1 MSDFKIIESLSHSS
15 YNFYYKYNKEE
26 KNEKKSYYKSAV
38 FFIVL
43 FIVILSSLTF
53 YSIENKSIDLYTKY
67 YTTYLTSINH
77 RSIIKDSDTI
87 ATVFYEMD
95 NGNFNEALSIL
106 NIIKTRNYIV
116 DFYTAVSLQEIG
128 NYQDAILNYNKVIN
142 NNDNLFIEQSY
153 WYSGLCY
160 LKLSENEKALE
171 NFKKIPENSF
181 YKKRANEIIS
191 KIK

>member
-1 MSDFKIIESLSHSS
+1 MSDYKIIESLSHSN
-15 YNFYYKYNKEE
+15 YNFYFKYKEE
-26 KNEKKSYYKSAV
+26 KNKKKSYYKSIV
-38 FFIVL
+38 FFIIL
-43 FIVILSSLTF
+43 FIILSSSLTF
-53 YSIENKSIDLYTKY
+53 YSIENSSIDLYTKY

-77 RSIIKDSDTI
+77 RGIIKDSDTI
-87 ATVFYEMD
+87 ATVFYEMN
-95 NGNFNEALSIL
+95 NGNFNGALSIL

-128 NYQDAILNYNKVIN
+128 NYQDAILNYNKVIKDS
-142 NNDNLFIEQSY
+142 DNLFVEQSY

-160 LKLSENEKALE
+160 IKLSENEKAIE

-181 YKKRANEIIS
+181 YKKLANEIIS

>member
-1 MSDFKIIESLSHSS
+1 MSDYKIIESLSHSN
-15 YNFYYKYNKEE
+15 YNFYFKYKEE
-26 KNEKKSYYKSAV
+26 KNKKKSYYKSIV
-38 FFIVL
+38 FTIIL
-43 FIVILSSLTF
+43 FIILLSSLTF

-67 YTTYLTSINH
+67 YKTYLTSINH
-77 RSIIKDSDTI
+77 RGIIKNSDTI
-87 ATVFYEMD
+87 STVFYKMN

-106 NIIKTRNYIV
+106 NMIKTRNYIV

-128 NYQDAILNYNKVIN
+128 NYQDAILNYNKVIKDS
-142 NNDNLFIEQSY
+142 DNLFVEQSY

-160 LKLSENEKALE
+160 IKLSENEKAIE

-181 YKKRANEIIS
+181 YKKQANEIIS